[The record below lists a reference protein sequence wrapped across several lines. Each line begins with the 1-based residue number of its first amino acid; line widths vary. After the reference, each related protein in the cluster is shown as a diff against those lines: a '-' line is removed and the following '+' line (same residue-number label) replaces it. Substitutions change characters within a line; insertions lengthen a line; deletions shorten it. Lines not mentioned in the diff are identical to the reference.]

1 MDIHIQ
7 KKDVKKLIELA
18 LKEDIGRGDITSS
31 AIFSRHDESR
41 ALIISKGHG
50 YLCGTRMVQYVY
62 EFIDKE
68 VVVEQLMEDGS
79 EILPGMEII
88 RISGPT
94 ISVLTGERTALN
106 FLQRMTGI
114 ATKTAGVVTMLKGS
128 QIEIL
133 DTRKTL
139 PGYRLL
145 DKYAVKTGGG
155 TNHRMGLYDMVMIKD
170 NHIRRAG
177 GIARAVQII
186 RNRYGSRYTV
196 EVETSNLDEVREAIS
211 SQADI
216 IMLDNM
222 SRSQMESAIQLINK
236 SAKIEISGNIDEE
249 RIGSLKNLSV
259 DFISM
264 GSLTHSARAFDLSMR
279 FI

>member
-68 VVVEQLMEDGS
+68 VVVERLMEDGS
-79 EILPGMEII
+79 EILPGIEII

-196 EVETSNLDEVREAIS
+196 EVETSNLDEVREALS

-236 SAKIEISGNIDEE
+236 SAKIEISGNIDED
-249 RIGSLKNLSV
+249 RISSLKDLSV
-259 DFISM
+259 DYISM
-264 GSLTHSARAFDLSMR
+264 GSLTHSVQAFDLSMR
-279 FI
+279 FL